1 MPPLIASVTA
11 PLIASLRPLLQ
22 AVTGHRL
29 AGPAASRLGAG
40 ALLLR
45 SLGAP
50 IFIVLVLA
58 MMVLPLP
65 PLALDL
71 LFTFNIA
78 LALMVVMVAAQMV
91 RPLDFAAFPT
101 VLLVTTLLRLS
112 LNVASTRVVLLEGHN
127 GAAAAGKVIESF
139 GHFMVGGNFA
149 VGLIVFAIL
158 VVINF
163 IVVTK
168 GAERIAEV
176 GARFTLDAMPGK
188 QMAIDA
194 DLSAGL
200 IDEKEAKRRRLEVA
214 NEAEFFG
221 SMDGASKF
229 VRGDAVAGMLILV
242 INIVGGFII
251 GVVSHGLS
259 AGDAADRYV
268 LLAVGDA
275 LVAQIPGLLISVAA
289 AMVVSRVGKEENIG
303 SQIGS
308 QVFGS
313 SKALGVTAG
322 IVGVLGLVPGMPHL
336 VFLLIASALGTL
348 SWWLSRQARLAK
360 ATPAEPAGDAAP
372 ANAEAS
378 WDDLQPVDTLGLEV
392 GYRLIALV
400 DKARQGDLLSRIKG
414 VRKKFAQEVG
424 FLPPAVHI
432 RDNLELKPSA
442 YRVLLR
448 GAVVGEGEAYPG
460 MLLAINPGGA
470 TLKLPGTAT
479 TDPAFG
485 LPATWI
491 DERQKDLAQMHG
503 FTVVDC
509 ATVVATHLSHL
520 MQVNAARL
528 LGRVETQQLVEHVT
542 KQAPKLIEDVIPK
555 MVGIASLQ
563 KVLQLLLEEGVHI
576 RDMRSIIECVAEFGA
591 TLTDPAELAR
601 RIRVHLAPAIVQQ
614 IYGPVRELDVIALE
628 PELERLVTQA
638 LTSQHGAALDP
649 GVADT
654 LTREAG
660 STAQAQEDLGHPACL
675 LVPDAIR
682 VPMARLLKRAAPRLK
697 VLGHSEIPE
706 THSIRI
712 GSIIGGTA

>member
-1 MPPLIASVTA
+1 MNPLIAQ
-11 PLIASLRPLLQ
+11 LQSL
-22 AVTGHRL
+22 L
-29 AGPAASRLGAG
+29 AGQQAQKLARTLGVSAT
-40 ALLLR
+40 LLK

-50 IFIVLVLA
+50 VFIVMVLA

-65 PLALDL
+65 PFLLDL
-71 LFTFNIA
+71 FFTFNIA
-78 LALMVVMVAAQMV
+78 MALMVMMVAAHMI
-91 RPLDFAAFPT
+91 RPLDFAAFPS
-101 VLLVTTLLRLS
+101 VLLMTTLLRLS

-139 GHFMVGGNFA
+139 GHFLIGGNFA

-194 DLSAGL
+194 DLNAGL
-200 IDEKEAKRRRLEVA
+200 IDEKEAKRRRIEVGE
-214 NEAEFFG
+214 EAEFFG

-229 VRGDAVAGMLILV
+229 VRGDAIAGMLILV

-251 GVVSHGLS
+251 GVASHGLD
-259 AGDAADRYV
+259 ARQAADRYV

-289 AMVVSRVGKEENIG
+289 AMVVSRVGKEKNIG

-313 SKALGVTAG
+313 AKSLAITAG
-322 IVGVLGLVPGMPHL
+322 IVTTLGVIPGMPHA
-336 VFLLIASALGTL
+336 VFLFIGACIGGLA
-348 SWWLSRQARLAK
+348 WWLDRAAKLAK
-360 ATPAEPAGDAAP
+360 AAPPAPPVDAQP
-372 ANAEAS
+372 ANAEAT

-400 DKARQGDLLSRIKG
+400 DKTRQGDLLSRIKG

-432 RDNLELKPSA
+432 RDNLTLKPSA
-442 YRVLLR
+442 YQVLLR
-448 GAVVGEGEAYPG
+448 GAVVGEGEAFPG
-460 MLLAINPGGA
+460 MFLAINPGGA
-470 TLKLPGTAT
+470 TIKLPGTST

-491 DERQKDLAQMHG
+491 EERQRDMAQMNG

-520 MQVNAARL
+520 MQVNAAKL
-528 LGRVETQQLVEHVT
+528 LGRIETQQLVEHVT

-555 MVGIASLQ
+555 MVGIATLQ
-563 KVLQLLLEEGVHI
+563 KVLQLLLDEGVHI
-576 RDMRSIIECVAEFGA
+576 RDMRSIIECIAEYA
-591 TLTDPAELAR
+591 ASITDPAELAR
-601 RIRVHLAPAIVQQ
+601 RVRVHLSPVIVQQ

-628 PELERLVTQA
+628 PDLERLVTQA
-638 LTSQHGAALDP
+638 LTSPHGAALDP

-654 LTREAG
+654 LTREAAN
-660 STAQAQEDLGHPACL
+660 TARKQEDMGQPACL

-682 VPMARLLKRAAPRLK
+682 VQMARLLKRAAPRLK

-712 GSIIGGTA
+712 GSIIGGAA

>member
-1 MPPLIASVTA
+1 MNPLTSRIQALLGPQAGLMKALTA
-11 PLIASLRPLLQ
+11 PL
-22 AVTGHRL
+22 
-29 AGPAASRLGAG
+29 
-40 ALLLR
+40 
-45 SLGAP
+45 
-50 IFIVLVLA
+50 FIVLILA

-78 LALMVVMVAAQMV
+78 LSLMVMMVAASMV
-91 RPLDFAAFPT
+91 KPLDFAALPA

-112 LNVASTRVVLLEGHN
+112 LNVASTRVVLMDGHT
-127 GAAAAGKVIESF
+127 GPGAAGKVIESF
-139 GHFMVGGNFA
+139 GHFLIGGNFA
-149 VGLIVFAIL
+149 VGLLVFAIL

-194 DLSAGL
+194 DLNAGL
-200 IDEKEAKRRRLEVA
+200 IDDKEAKRRRAEVGE
-214 NEAEFFG
+214 EADFFG
-221 SMDGASKF
+221 SMDGASKY
-229 VRGDAVAGMLILV
+229 VRGDAVAGLLILF
-242 INIVGGFII
+242 INIIGGFAI
-251 GVVSHGLS
+251 GMGQHDLS
-259 AGDAADRYV
+259 AGEAARSYI

-275 LVAQIPGLLISVAA
+275 LVAQIPALLISISA
-289 AMVVSRVGKEENIG
+289 AMVVSRVGKEQDVG
-303 SQIGS
+303 TQIRN
-308 QVFGS
+308 QVFDSPRAIGM
-313 SKALGVTAG
+313 TAG
-322 IVGVLGLVPGMPHL
+322 IVGALGLVPGMPHF
-336 VFLLIASALGTL
+336 VFLFIGSALAALAWTVNRRLRRPPPPEPAASA
-348 SWWLSRQARLAK
+348 
-360 ATPAEPAGDAAP
+360 AEVAQ

-392 GYRLIALV
+392 GYRLVALV
-400 DKARQGDLLSRIKG
+400 DKTRNGELLARIKG
-414 VRKKFAQEVG
+414 VRKKFAQDVG

-432 RDNLELKPSA
+432 RDNLLDLKPGS

-470 TLKLPGTAT
+470 TQQLPGTRT

-485 LPATWI
+485 LPAVWI
-491 DERQKDLAQMHG
+491 EERARETAQMAG

-528 LGRVETQQLVEHVT
+528 LGRVETQALVDHVT
-542 KQAPKLIEDVIPK
+542 KLAPKLIEDVVPK
-555 MVGIASLQ
+555 MIGVATVQ

-576 RDMRSIIECVAEFGA
+576 RDMRSIVECLAEHAG
-591 TLTDPAELAR
+591 TVTDPAELAR
-601 RIRVHLAPAIVQQ
+601 QVRVHLAPAIVQQ
-614 IYGPVRELDVIALE
+614 IYGPQRELDVIALE
-628 PELERLVTQA
+628 PELERLIVQA
-638 LTSQHGAALDP
+638 LSSTGGVALDP

-654 LTREAG
+654 LTRSAAD
-660 STAQAQEDLGHPACL
+660 TARQQEDLGVPACL

-682 VPMARLLKRAAPRLK
+682 AQLARLLRRAAPRLK
-697 VLGHSEIPE
+697 VLAHSEIPE

-712 GSIIGGTA
+712 GSIIGAPA

>member
-1 MPPLIASVTA
+1 MGQRVEQRIAG
-11 PLIASLRPLLQ
+11 LD
-22 AVTGHRL
+22 
-29 AGPAASRLGAG
+29 LG
-40 ALLLR
+40 LLR
-45 SLGAP
+45 MLGAP
-50 IFIVLVLA
+50 VFIVLVLA

-65 PLALDL
+65 ALALDL
-71 LFTFNIA
+71 LFTVNIA
-78 LALMVVMVAAQMV
+78 MALVVMLVAAHMIK
-91 RPLDFAAFPT
+91 PLDFAAFPT
-101 VLLVTTLLRLS
+101 VLLITTLMRLS
-112 LNVASTRVVLLEGHN
+112 LNVASTRVVLMEGHQS
-127 GAAAAGKVIESF
+127 AAAAGHVIESF
-139 GHFMVGGNFA
+139 GKVLVGGNFA

-200 IDEKEAKRRRLEVA
+200 IDEKEAKRRRAEVA
-214 NEAEFFG
+214 TEAEFFG

-229 VRGDAVAGMLILV
+229 VRGDAVAGLLILV

-251 GVVSHGLS
+251 GVVSHGMG

-275 LVAQIPGLLISVAA
+275 LVAQIPALLISVAA
-289 AMVVSRVGKEENIG
+289 AMVVSRVGKDADIG
-303 SQIGS
+303 SQIGA
-308 QVFGS
+308 QVFS
-313 SKALGVTAG
+313 SAKSLGIAGG
-322 IVGVLGLVPGMPHL
+322 IVALLGLIPGMPHL
-336 VFLLIASALGTL
+336 VFLLMGASLGGL
-348 SWWLSRQARLAK
+348 AWWLDKQAK
-360 ATPAEPAGDAAP
+360 ASKDAPPPAPPEAQA

-378 WDDLQPVDTLGLEV
+378 WDDLQPVDALGLEV

-432 RDNLELKPSA
+432 RDNLELKPSM

-448 GAVVGEGEAYPG
+448 GAVVGEGEAFPG
-460 MLLAINPGGA
+460 MYLAINPGGA
-470 TLKLPGTAT
+470 SVKLPGTPT
-479 TDPAFG
+479 IDPAFG

-491 DERQKDLAQMHG
+491 EERHREMAQMNG

-509 ATVVATHLSHL
+509 STVVATHLSHL
-520 MQVNAARL
+520 MQVSAARL

-542 KQAPKLIEDVIPK
+542 KLAPKLIEDVVPK
-555 MVGIASLQ
+555 MIGIAPLQ

-576 RDMRSIIECVAEFGA
+576 RDMRSIIEGIAEHAA
-591 TLTDPAELAR
+591 TITDPGELAK
-601 RIRVHLAPAIVQQ
+601 RIRVHLAPLIVQQ
-614 IYGPVRELDVIALE
+614 IYGPAKELDVIALE

-638 LTSQHGAALDP
+638 LTSPHGAALDP

-654 LTREAG
+654 LAREAAE
-660 STAQAQEDLGHPACL
+660 SARKQEDLGQPACL
-675 LVPDAIR
+675 LVPDPIR
-682 VPMARLLKRAAPRLK
+682 MPMARLLKRAAPRLK
-697 VLGHSEIPE
+697 VLSHSEIPE
-706 THSIRI
+706 THTIRI